1 MTIEEIKALDSAGI
15 AKRMAD
21 IKVEMEAEGAD
32 IDALTAE
39 VEAIEARTKELAE
52 SAAKFANL
60 KEKMINTGKP
70 VENAPKENRTM
81 KTIDE
86 IRNSQEYIHAYANY
100 IKTGKDVEARAILTE
115 NTETASTAKLPVPE
129 VVDNAIKHAWDTL
142 QILSRVT
149 RTELKGN
156 VKVGVET
163 AASDAAVH
171 TEGGA
176 QPNEEQLTIKI
187 VKMVPETIKKWV
199 TVSDETLDLDDG
211 AFLEYIYNEL
221 AYKIFKKA
229 EDEVVADI
237 VADTDEL
244 GTVVV
249 PQGAITDFITAVS
262 TLSDE
267 ATEPVVIIN
276 KASYAY
282 YKGLKLAAGYDI
294 DVFDG
299 MHVLFNNTLDAVT
312 GGDLAA
318 GTYGIVGD
326 LKGAQVNFPHG
337 TDVQFKYDDLS
348 LAERDMVKI
357 VGRLPVG
364 HGIVAPKR
372 FAVLKK

>member
-1 MTIEEIKALDSAGI
+1 MTIDEIKALDSAGI

-163 AASDAAVH
+163 AASDAEVH
-171 TEGGA
+171 TEGGT

-299 MHVLFNNTLDAVT
+299 MRVLFNNNLDAVT

-326 LKGAQVNFPHG
+326 LRGAQVNFPHG

-348 LAERDMVKI
+348 LAEKDMVKI

-364 HGIVAPKR
+364 HGIIAPKR